1 MQLRKLAVVVATCL
15 PLAATAQVYK
25 WVDAKGVTH
34 YGQKPPATADSRELQ
49 LRDPTGGPSPKAAAA
64 SPSVQEMENGF
75 RQRQLERQQAE
86 AKEAAERAQ
95 RTQRCQSL
103 RNNANGLKNAR
114 RVYVRN
120 DQGERVIMEDAQRDA
135 EIAKLEAAY
144 SRECP

>member
-15 PLAATAQVYK
+15 PLAAPAQVYK
-25 WVDAKGVTH
+25 WVDEKGVTH
-34 YGQKPPATADSRELQ
+34 YGQKPSATANAQELQ
-49 LRDPTGGPSPKAAAA
+49 LHDPTGGPSPNAAAA
-64 SPSVQEMENGF
+64 NPSVQELENGF

-86 AKEAAERAQ
+86 AKEAAARAQ

-114 RVYVRN
+114 RVYIRN